1 MPQLFQRQEDEEG
14 NVTYIEVEELPD
26 EVIRE
31 APSFKKVVDESIKR
45 RQQIKDL
52 KTKIEELSADDT
64 PEKPEPV
71 QTPVEQVDPEKLVA
85 DILQRLDAR
94 NQEREQQTQT
104 RKTQIEK
111 LIADHKLSV
120 DAYSILDKSQNP
132 DETAAYMGRLQVK
145 FDNSSG
151 GDTPVASVDDAV
163 AQALKSLGLD
173 D

>member
-1 MPQLFQRQEDEEG
+1 MPQLFQRQEDDEG
-14 NVTYIEVEELPD
+14 NVTYVEVTEVPD
-26 EVIRE
+26 DVIRE
-31 APSFKKVVDESIKR
+31 TPTFKKIVDESIKR

-52 KTKIEELSADDT
+52 KGKIEELSADET

-71 QTPVEQVDPEKLVA
+71 QTQVQQVDPDALVA

-104 RKTQIEK
+104 RRTQIEK
-111 LIADHKLSV
+111 LIADHKLSA

-132 DETAAYMGRLQVK
+132 DETAAYMGRLQVQ
-145 FDNSSG
+145 FDSSAG
-151 GDTPVASVDDAV
+151 GETPVVTVNDAV